1 MPLIQLQCSYFS
13 LLYVLAS
20 AHSLPNTKNM
30 CVQPDPELASLD
42 ASCRQDS
49 DCVTKYCRDQICAC
63 PGNHYFDNCQLSC
76 QEENDEADQIVAM
89 KAGTT
94 AIGTFLLIVVLV
106 VIMIKER
113 SRDATPKTSK
123 NKTKQASKKSV
134 TNGKTSNSA
143 AMKPKPNTTAFTPK
157 SHTAAFTPKSHTAA
171 MTKNFHAVNMTPKP
185 PYKVTQSTGQTY
197 PIKSPTLAVVPPYE
211 SKVKTNNPIYTIAYS
226 NANIH
231 VYNTAY
237 ENVAFAASSDNN
249 YETSTRL

>member
-1 MPLIQLQCSYFS
+1 
-13 LLYVLAS
+13 
-20 AHSLPNTKNM
+20 M

-49 DCVTKYCRDQICAC
+49 DCVTKYCSDQICAC
-63 PGNHYFDNCQLSC
+63 PSNHYFDNCQLSC

-123 NKTKQASKKSV
+123 NKTKQAAKKSV
-134 TNGKTSNSA
+134 ANGKTSNSA
-143 AMKPKPNTTAFTPK
+143 AMKPKY
-157 SHTAAFTPKSHTAA
+157 HTEGI
-171 MTKNFHAVNMTPKP
+171 TKNFPAVNMTPKP

-197 PIKSPTLAVVPPYE
+197 PIKSPTLAVVPPE
-211 SKVKTNNPIYTIAYS
+211 ETRVTTNNPIYTIAYS
-226 NANIH
+226 NTDIH

-237 ENVAFAASSDNN
+237 ENVAFAASSDNI